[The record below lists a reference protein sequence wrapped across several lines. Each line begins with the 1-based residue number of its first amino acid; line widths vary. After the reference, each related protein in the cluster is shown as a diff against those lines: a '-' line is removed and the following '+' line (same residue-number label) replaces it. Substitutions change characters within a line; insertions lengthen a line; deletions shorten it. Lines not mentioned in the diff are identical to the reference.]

1 MRALSI
7 LSVIFCLFVTTEVFS
22 QTKVSGIPI
31 NQTLDIKKE
40 SLVLNGAGV
49 REKFWMDL
57 YVACLYVP
65 SKSTNAEAIIKADES
80 MEIRLYITSGL
91 ISSKKMT
98 DAVEEGFESS
108 TDGNTAVLRSKIDQ
122 FKSFFKAEIEKKDMY
137 DIVYTPAQGTNV
149 FKNGIKLGQIE
160 GLKFKQALFG
170 IWLGEEPADDDL
182 KKALLNG

>member
-1 MRALSI
+1 MRTLSI
-7 LSVIFCLFVTTEVFS
+7 LSVILCLFVSTEIFS
-22 QTKVSGIPI
+22 QTQVSGIPI
-31 NQTLDIKKE
+31 NQNLDIQGE
-40 SLVLNGAGV
+40 SLVLNGAGI

-57 YVACLYVP
+57 YVACLYVS

-108 TDGNTAVLRSKIDQ
+108 TDGNTVALRSKIDQ

-137 DIVYTPAQGTNV
+137 DILYTPDQGTIV
-149 FKNGIKLGQIE
+149 YKNGTKVGQIE

-170 IWLGEEPADDDL
+170 IWLGEEPADNDL
-182 KKALLNG
+182 KEAMLNG